1 MANEEKRVFER
12 IPNRDLPIIFRSM
25 LIDIGKHKNL
35 CAETVDVST
44 TGVGITISL
53 SPEILEG
60 ESHIILHSS
69 DQRYKFRGQI
79 VHIKK
84 LPDDLFRL
92 GIVLEY

>member
-25 LIDIGKHKNL
+25 LIDIGEHKNL

>member
-25 LIDIGKHKNL
+25 LIDIGEHKNL

-44 TGVGITISL
+44 SGVGITISL

-60 ESHIILHSS
+60 ERHIILHSS
-69 DQRYKFRGQI
+69 DQRYKFRGEI
-79 VHIKK
+79 VHIKN

>member
-1 MANEEKRVFER
+1 MANEEKRIFER
-12 IPNRDLPIIFRSM
+12 IPNRDLPVIFRSM
-25 LIDIGKHKNL
+25 LIDIGEHKNL

-69 DQRYKFRGQI
+69 DQQYKFRGQI

>member
-1 MANEEKRVFER
+1 MANEEKRIFER

-69 DQRYKFRGQI
+69 DQRYKFRGDI

>member
-25 LIDIGKHKNL
+25 LIDIGEHKNL

-44 TGVGITISL
+44 SGVGITISL
-53 SPEILEG
+53 SPEILKG

-69 DQRYKFRGQI
+69 DQRYKFRGEI

>member
-35 CAETVDVST
+35 CAETIDVST
-44 TGVGITISL
+44 SGVGITISL

-69 DQRYKFRGQI
+69 DQQHKFRGEI
-79 VHIKK
+79 AHVKK